1 MAEVGTAFN
10 GTKLRKGERSRARW
24 DFTRDPCTWWQCS
37 AILFAIFNLLWT
49 TEDLPSDWIDASTC
63 ILFKKGDRS
72 LCENYRGVSMLSVV
86 GKTFANF
93 SPTATPVSGWVS
105 LPGIP
110 IMLQE
115 RQRHYSY
122 HTPNNG
128 EKQEQNLYIAFIYF
142 TKAFDCVNRELPFAI
157 LEKLG
162 CPAKLSRVVKKLH
175 TNAHARLINDQELSE
190 PIKYESG
197 VKQGCKFAPTLFG
210 IYAAVLLL
218 LAFKNV
224 CPTYSINICFRYD
237 GDIFDLR
244 RLKSKTKVLTS
255 DIREPQD
262 ADDIAIF
269 CNGPTSRLQHL
280 LSFYNGLAQKMGL
293 RINTKKTETI
303 SIGEYADFHVN
314 GEKVTKVDHFKY
326 PGSYD
331 SSDCMLDK
339 ELTVRI
345 QARSCAVERVFHCR
359 ELTTET
365 KLKVYNQFVIP
376 VISGIWKW
384 DLDFI

>member
-10 GTKLRKGERSRARW
+10 NTKLRKGPGPDGILPEILAHGGSALRS
-24 DFTRDPCTWWQCS
+24 CS
-37 AILFAIFNLLWT
+37 PSSIFCGQQKTYHLIGSTPVLVFCSRKEIPVYVEITAGCLCSVSLEKPSPTFLLQRLQYLA
-49 TEDLPSDWIDASTC
+49 ESVYPESQSC
-63 ILFKKGDRS
+63 
-72 LCENYRGVSMLSVV
+72 YRKNRGTVD
-86 GKTFANF
+86 GNF
-93 SPTATPVSGWVS
+93 S
-105 LPGIP
+105 LRQ
-110 IMLQE
+110 IM
-115 RQRHYSY
+115 
-122 HTPNNG
+122 
-128 EKQEQNLYIAFIYF
+128 EKSREQEQNLHIAFVDF
-142 TKAFDCVNRELPFAI
+142 TKAFDCANNELLFAI

-162 CPAKLSRVVKKLH
+162 CPAKLSRVVKKLY
-175 TNAHARLINDQELSE
+175 TNVHPRLIIDEELSE

-197 VKQGCKFAPTLFG
+197 VKQGCKFVPTLFG

-224 CPTYSINICFRYD
+224 CPTNSINICFRYD

-244 RLKSKTKVLTS
+244 RLKAKTKVLTS
-255 DIREPQD
+255 DKREPQD

-269 CNGPTSRLQHL
+269 CNGPTSLQHL

-331 SSDCMLDK
+331 SNDCVLDK
-339 ELTVRI
+339 EITVRI

-359 ELTTET
+359 ELTT
-365 KLKVYNQFVIP
+365 
-376 VISGIWKW
+376 
-384 DLDFI
+384 

>member
-1 MAEVGTAFN
+1 
-10 GTKLRKGERSRARW
+10 
-24 DFTRDPCTWWQCS
+24 
-37 AILFAIFNLLWT
+37 
-49 TEDLPSDWIDASTC
+49 
-63 ILFKKGDRS
+63 
-72 LCENYRGVSMLSVV
+72 
-86 GKTFANF
+86 
-93 SPTATPVSGWVS
+93 
-105 LPGIP
+105 
-110 IMLQE
+110 MLQE

-122 HTPNNG
+122 PAPNNG

-376 VISGIWKW
+376 VISGIWK
-384 DLDFI
+384 